1 MLWLT
6 AIIWGTG
13 FVAQSAATHLLEPNS
28 FNAARFILAAIA
40 LIPLLFIFPHKREY
54 KLRSLILGGMLSGS
68 CMFAGFSFQQTGLL
82 YITAGD
88 AGFISSIYIVIVPV
102 LGMALGHKTSP
113 NTWLGIVFAVIG
125 LYYLSVGPDFSIHKG
140 DALEL
145 AGAFFWAADVLII
158 GYLSRRLPVIPL
170 AITQFAFAA
179 LLATTATLMFEAPTL
194 SDFTHEWIPILYAG
208 VVASAIATTLQIL
221 GQRKVPASISA
232 LILSTEALFA
242 VIADWLILDVSLTF
256 DAYIGSGLILTG
268 MLISQWPSSSKSNLN
283 KK

>member
-54 KLRSLILGGMLSGS
+54 KLRALVLGGMLSGS

-125 LYYLSVGPDFSIHKG
+125 LYYLSVGPDFTIHKG

-145 AGAFFWAADVLII
+145 VGAFFWAADVLII
-158 GYLSRRLPVIPL
+158 GHLSRRLPVIPL

-179 LLATTATLMFEAPTL
+179 LLAITATLIFEAPTL
-194 SDFTHEWIPILYAG
+194 LDFTHEWIPILYAG

-221 GQRKVPASISA
+221 GQRRVSASISA